1 MDTRGDKSVTNM
13 MCFPMT
19 SKIEVLPYAL
29 GNMGVE
35 RASKGVL
42 AQRMAIE
49 RP

>member
-1 MDTRGDKSVTNM
+1 MV
-13 MCFPMT
+13 
-19 SKIEVLPYAL
+19 VPYAL

-42 AQRMAIE
+42 AQKMAIE